1 MHMHSESFVELVL
14 FSPLYCIILHNY
26 TYASIEA
33 DRSEIG
39 EMNSKH
45 LAWPALQVWVH
56 ESIPLTQ

>member
-1 MHMHSESFVELVL
+1 MDGKSFVELV
-14 FSPLYCIILHNY
+14 FFIILQCY